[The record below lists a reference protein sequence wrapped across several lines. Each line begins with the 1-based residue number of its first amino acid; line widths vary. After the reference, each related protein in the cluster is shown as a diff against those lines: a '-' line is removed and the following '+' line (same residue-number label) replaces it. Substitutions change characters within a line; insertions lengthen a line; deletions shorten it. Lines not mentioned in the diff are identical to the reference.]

1 MKKIYLARVFWALIF
16 VYALGAKIALSE
28 DFYIEGQFMRNTIN
42 SVETDAYSG
51 TVSGITFTNLKA
63 NLDFKSKDATAIE
76 LGYKFSDK
84 IRFGVQYTEFQL
96 DFSKGSVTGT
106 ATDGTTTISAAAEVT
121 EADVNALGLKFDN
134 NVSLSILNTY
144 YDFLKSGSVNPF
156 VGLGIG
162 SANISNATQQELALS
177 ITGGVSYDINDKLY
191 LGARISY
198 IRVDPL
204 EDSLGIK
211 YQSPIVISSAISLG
225 YRF

>member
-84 IRFGVQYTEFQL
+84 IRFGVQY
-96 DFSKGSVTGT
+96 
-106 ATDGTTTISAAAEVT
+106 
-121 EADVNALGLKFDN
+121 
-134 NVSLSILNTY
+134 
-144 YDFLKSGSVNPF
+144 
-156 VGLGIG
+156 
-162 SANISNATQQELALS
+162 
-177 ITGGVSYDINDKLY
+177 
-191 LGARISY
+191 
-198 IRVDPL
+198 
-204 EDSLGIK
+204 
-211 YQSPIVISSAISLG
+211 
-225 YRF
+225 